1 MSDSANNDVGQASR
15 PARDVH
21 VPPAAIIT
29 TAAILLCIIACTL
42 IFLLPADSLVV
53 DLIYQG
59 F

>member
-1 MSDSANNDVGQASR
+1 MNDTNAGVNRIVMACVM
-15 PARDVH
+15 ALC
-21 VPPAAIIT
+21 AIT
-29 TAAILLCIIACTL
+29 CIL